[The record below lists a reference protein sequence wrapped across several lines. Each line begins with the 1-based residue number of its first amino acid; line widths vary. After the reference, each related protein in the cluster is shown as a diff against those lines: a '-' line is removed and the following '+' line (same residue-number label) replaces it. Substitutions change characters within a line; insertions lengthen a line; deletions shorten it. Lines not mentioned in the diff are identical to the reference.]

1 MSRFVKSFAANTF
14 RAAVGT
20 AVGIAGVSAAALALS
35 ASAAAEPAPVP
46 AVPGVP
52 ALSMLQQFATNP
64 ASMGA
69 VLQTAATAL
78 NGASSV
84 IGGPAPSTL
93 PVSPIPGAPAT
104 APVADPAIAAPTG
117 LGSTLIPLLNQL
129 GVPASLANLAPAQLP
144 SPMQI
149 GDTLGIA
156 PAPVTAPVTGPLTTP
171 PVSTVPLLPVP
182 PSGSAGQMPL
192 LNALP

>member
-1 MSRFVKSFAANTF
+1 MSRFVKSFAATTF

-20 AVGIAGVSAAALALS
+20 AVGIAGLSAAALALS
-35 ASAAAEPAPVP
+35 ASAAAEPAPAP
-46 AVPGVP
+46 AIPGVP
-52 ALSMLQQFATNP
+52 ALNVLQQFATNP

-78 NGASSV
+78 NGASSML
-84 IGGPAPSTL
+84 GAPAPSTL

-104 APVADPAIAAPTG
+104 APVPDPAAG
-117 LGSTLIPLLNQL
+117 LPLGPGSSLVPLLNQL
-129 GVPASLANLAPAQLP
+129 GVPASLVNLAPAQF
-144 SPMQI
+144 PMQI

-156 PAPVTAPVTGPLTTP
+156 TASPAAPVTGPLMTP
-171 PVSTVPLLPVP
+171 PVSTVPLLPISP
-182 PSGSAGQMPL
+182 TGGSAGQMPL

>member
-1 MSRFVKSFAANTF
+1 MSRFAKSFATNTF
-14 RAAVGT
+14 RAAVSA
-20 AVGIAGVSAAALALS
+20 AVGIVGLSSAALALS
-35 ASAAAEPAPVP
+35 ASAAAEPAPAP
-46 AVPGVP
+46 AIPGVP

-78 NGASSV
+78 NGASSML
-84 IGGPAPSTL
+84 GAPAPSTL

-104 APVADPAIAAPTG
+104 APVPDPAAG
-117 LGSTLIPLLNQL
+117 LPLGPGSSLVPLLNQL
-129 GVPASLANLAPAQLP
+129 GVPASLANLAPADLP
-144 SPMQI
+144 LQI

-156 PAPVTAPVTGPLTTP
+156 PAPVAAPVTGPLTTP
-171 PVSTVPLLPVP
+171 PISTVPLLPVSP
-182 PSGSAGQMPL
+182 GGSTGQMPL